1 MTPTVQPAGDVPR
14 VALLTNAPA
23 PYRTEF
29 LNDLASRCHLL
40 VVFDTER
47 EPDRE
52 WMIDTSDFRFD
63 WVVSRGLMVSRPL
76 VRQRRFE
83 RRVLHV
89 PVNTLGILE
98 RFRPDIVVS
107 GELGVRTMWA
117 ALSCLRR
124 SRHLIVWWEGVP
136 NTDGSGRLRTLRR
149 TMLLRRA
156 SRVWATGLE
165 SARSLASY
173 GVSRERVD
181 LGMTAI
187 DTLWW
192 RGAVDEQRAV
202 GREETRRELALRGA
216 VLLFVGR
223 LDSRKGIPELLA
235 AFSALDELHDV
246 PPWSVLIVG
255 SGPLGADVDRWAG
268 AHPEI
273 RVGRTGFVQPA
284 SLPRFYAAADIFVLA
299 SLEDPWGAVCMEALV
314 AGLPQVTS
322 SKVGSALDLVTS
334 LDIGDIVD
342 PHDAQSFARRLAD
355 RIREAPTLVPA
366 TVRTETAEHWSSRA
380 TAARAMASLCACL
393 KA

>member
-173 GVSRERVD
+173 DVSRERVD

-192 RGAVDEQRAV
+192 RGAVDEQRAM
-202 GREETRRELALRGA
+202 GARRRATSSLFGVRYCSSSDDSIAVRAYRSCSPPSPHSTSSTMSRPGA
-216 VLLFVGR
+216 SSSSDR
-223 LDSRKGIPELLA
+223 
-235 AFSALDELHDV
+235 
-246 PPWSVLIVG
+246 
-255 SGPLGADVDRWAG
+255 DRWA
-268 AHPEI
+268 P
-273 RVGRTGFVQPA
+273 
-284 SLPRFYAAADIFVLA
+284 
-299 SLEDPWGAVCMEALV
+299 M
-314 AGLPQVTS
+314 
-322 SKVGSALDLVTS
+322 
-334 LDIGDIVD
+334 
-342 PHDAQSFARRLAD
+342 
-355 RIREAPTLVPA
+355 
-366 TVRTETAEHWSSRA
+366 
-380 TAARAMASLCACL
+380 
-393 KA
+393 